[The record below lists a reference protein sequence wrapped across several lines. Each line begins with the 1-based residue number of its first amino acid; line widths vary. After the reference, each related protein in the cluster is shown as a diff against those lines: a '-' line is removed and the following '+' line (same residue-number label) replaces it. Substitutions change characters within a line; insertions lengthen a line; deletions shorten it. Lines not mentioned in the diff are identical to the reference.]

1 MNLNISQKISLGF
14 LAMVSF
20 ILIVGAGGLLG
31 NQSIYQRLNQV
42 TQHTLPILEGSF
54 NQMIDLQQANQSLFS
69 ALIHQE
75 QEEINQD
82 LQSFEQQMTT
92 FNQQLSQLA
101 SDIKNDADL
110 NSALSDIEGISQNY
124 SNLAKEVIQL
134 HSQNLMLEKS
144 ITRQEI
150 RFQKDMDASTSWL
163 QRYIRT
169 SQNIDGKISAK
180 GLLSS
185 LNSHQFQLTGFQRSG
200 DIQKLSKRLSNL
212 KGQLS
217 NKLNSFNESEKKAS
231 QVAPLIQIA
240 QQQFFSD
247 KGLVSLY
254 QQRDVIK
261 QQLSQQNQTTLQ
273 QLASVRQAADLFIKK
288 AQTLAQQ
295 ALQAADQ
302 TNQFSQRMIM
312 GLSIGSVVFALI
324 VAVITINTLR
334 RPLAR
339 FSALLTRVSQG
350 ELNLHFEQ
358 DRKDEFGQLAESL
371 NAVVDNLKDV
381 LKQVADG
388 AEHLS
393 EVAQQNAA
401 ISLQTTQAMS
411 EQSQQLELTAST
423 AEELQSSVN
432 EVNNHSQHTLSTVQN
447 CEQLNTEV
455 NLNVEKTLDSIQSQA
470 QAITQAV
477 SDSAKL
483 ASYSSKIDSIL
494 ETIHSVAEQTNLL
507 ALNAA
512 IEAAR
517 AGDHGR
523 GFAVVADEVRELA
536 SRTSHSIQD
545 IQQMVDSMQT
555 SIQQVVN
562 VMQESYEKA
571 EACVEHAEASQSSLQ
586 QMTQSITNIREMNQQ
601 IAHACENQDVAVSE
615 VSKTL
620 VHIKTNAAE
629 TAVGAIQTEQRSQ
642 ELLSFAQKQQALLKR
657 FSVS

>member
-14 LAMVSF
+14 LAMVFF

-54 NQMIDLQQANQSLFS
+54 NQMIELQQANQNLFS

-75 QEEINQD
+75 QEEIDQD
-82 LQSFEQQMTT
+82 RQAFEQQMTS
-92 FNQQLSQLA
+92 FNQQLSRLA
-101 SDIKNDADL
+101 TKIQGDAHL
-110 NSALSDIEGISQNY
+110 KAVLAEIEQISHHY
-124 SNLAKEVIQL
+124 SGLAKEVIQL
-134 HSQNLMLEKS
+134 HSLNLTLGKK

-163 QRYIRT
+163 QRYVRT

-200 DIQKLSKRLSNL
+200 DIQKLGKRLNNL

-217 NKLNSFNESEKKAS
+217 KKLSSFSESEKKAS
-231 QVAPLIQIA
+231 QVAPLIKIA

-254 QQRDVIK
+254 QQRDAIK

-273 QLASVRQAADLFIKK
+273 QLAAVRQAADLFIQKSQ
-288 AQTLAQQ
+288 ALAQQ
-295 ALQAADQ
+295 AQQAADQ
-302 TNQFSQRMIM
+302 TNSFSQRMIM

-339 FSALLTRVSQG
+339 FSALLARVSQG

-371 NAVVDNLKDV
+371 NAVVDNLKDI
-381 LKQVADG
+381 LQQVGKG
-388 AEHLS
+388 AEHLAD
-393 EVAQQNAA
+393 VAQQNAA
-401 ISLQTTQAMS
+401 ISLQATQAMS

-432 EVNNHSQHTLSTVQN
+432 EVNNHSQDTLTAVKSCTN
-447 CEQLNTEV
+447 LNKEV
-455 NLNVEKTLDSIQSQA
+455 NTNVEKTLISIQSQA

-477 SDSAKL
+477 SDSAEL
-483 ASYSSKIDSIL
+483 AGYSSKIDSIL

-536 SRTSHSIQD
+536 SRTSNSIQD

-562 VMQESYEKA
+562 VMQDSYQKA
-571 EACVEHAEASQSSLQ
+571 EACVEHAEASKTSLQ
-586 QMTQSITNIREMNQQ
+586 QMTQSISNIREMNQQ
-601 IAHACENQDVAVSE
+601 IAHACENQNVAVSE

-629 TAVGAIQTEQRSQ
+629 TSEGAKQTEVRSQ
-642 ELLSFAQKQQALLKR
+642 ELLSFAQKQQTLLKR
-657 FSVS
+657 FSVG